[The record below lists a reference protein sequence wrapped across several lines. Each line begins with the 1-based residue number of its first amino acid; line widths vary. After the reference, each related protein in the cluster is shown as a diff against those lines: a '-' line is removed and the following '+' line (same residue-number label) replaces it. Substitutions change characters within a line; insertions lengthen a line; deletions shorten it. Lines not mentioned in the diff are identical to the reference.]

1 MGWEDIVKEE
11 NDGSQYDDDLSRL
24 LLEHAK
30 LLYDSSQKIEEISTL
45 AKAHGDDRLIEM
57 LTEYAD
63 VSIASRE
70 FMIKIIRFTVDRSKH
85 T

>member
-24 LLEHAK
+24 LLQHAK
-30 LLYDSSQKIEEISTL
+30 LLYDSSQKIDEISTL

-70 FMIKIIRFTVDRSKH
+70 FMIKIIRFTGDRSKH